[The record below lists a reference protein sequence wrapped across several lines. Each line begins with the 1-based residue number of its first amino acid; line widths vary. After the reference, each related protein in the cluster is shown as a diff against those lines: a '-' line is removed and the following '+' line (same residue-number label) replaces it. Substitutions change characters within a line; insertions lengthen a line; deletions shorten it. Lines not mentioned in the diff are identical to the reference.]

1 MRTNLDSLRTEIL
14 EFLGSR
20 GMVIFYS
27 FPSVSEPHSE
37 IYWDTAAHP
46 DFHEFVSAAEA
57 AGVRMV
63 TLSSTQLEEE
73 LLDGALERLADA
85 NLERDERRVIESRL
99 KEIRGYAGFTCQ
111 IELAFDLAARTY
123 ILDLRTDWFDD
134 LNDLI
139 DGLDDSFEDEDE
151 DEDEDEAPGGG
162 GYFSRN

>member
-1 MRTNLDSLRTEIL
+1 MKANLDSLRTEIQ

-20 GMVIFYS
+20 GMVVFYS
-27 FPSVSEPHSE
+27 FPRVNEPDSEV
-37 IYWDTAAHP
+37 YWDTAAHP
-46 DFHEFVSAAEA
+46 DFHEFVTAAEA
-57 AGVRMV
+57 AGVRLV

-73 LLDGALERLADA
+73 LLDEALERLAEATLD
-85 NLERDERRVIESRL
+85 RDERRVIESRL

-111 IELAFDLAARTY
+111 IELAFDLASRTY

-139 DGLDDSFEDEDE
+139 DRLDDSFEVEDE
-151 DEDEDEAPGGG
+151 DDDDAPGGS

>member
-1 MRTNLDSLRTEIL
+1 MKSNLDSLRTEIQ

-27 FPSVSEPHSE
+27 FPRVGEPNSE
-37 IYWDTAAHP
+37 IYWDTAGHP
-46 DFHEFVSAAEA
+46 DFHEFVAAAEA
-57 AGVRMV
+57 AGVRLV
-63 TLSSTQLEEE
+63 TLSSNQLEEE
-73 LLDGALERLADA
+73 LLDEALERLADA
-85 NLERDERRVIESRL
+85 NLDRDERRVMESRL

-111 IELAFDLAARTY
+111 IELAFDLASRTY

-139 DGLDDSFEDEDE
+139 DGLDDSFEVEDE
-151 DEDEDEAPGGG
+151 DDDDAPGGS